1 MNENKIIDNP
11 RIKIAKCVGA
21 KVQDER
27 YVETQLK
34 QRMGVIF
41 DTQNSQLLT
50 WSLPT
55 EDIF

>member
-21 KVQDER
+21 KVQDEK
-27 YVETQLK
+27 YVETLLK
-34 QRMGVIF
+34 QRVGVIF

-50 WSLPT
+50 
-55 EDIF
+55 

>member
-21 KVQDER
+21 KAQDEK
-27 YVETQLK
+27 YVETLLK

-50 WSLPT
+50 
-55 EDIF
+55 

>member
-21 KVQDER
+21 KVQDD
-27 YVETQLK
+27 VETLLK

-50 WSLPT
+50 
-55 EDIF
+55 